1 MPHSAQTSAAPSFE
15 DLAFPISQA
24 VVHGDTVYVSGQL
37 GLDPDRLEIVDGGV
51 EAETRQAL
59 RNVAAI
65 LEAAGGS
72 LDDAVKVTIY
82 HADMDDLRASMD
94 EYEAFVLEPYPARST
109 VEVQQLPLGASIEID
124 VTAAR

>member
-1 MPHSAQTSAAPSFE
+1 MPRSVQTSAAPSFD

-24 VVHGDTVYVSGQL
+24 VVHGDTIYVSGQL

-51 EAETRQAL
+51 NAETRQAL
-59 RNVAAI
+59 DNAAAI

-82 HADMDDLRASMD
+82 HADMDDLQSSMD
-94 EYEAFVLEPYPARST
+94 EYEAFVSEPYPARST
-109 VEVQQLPLGASIEID
+109 VEVEQLPMNASIEID